1 MQCLPFLILVLCLF
15 ATPVRGQQ
23 GASYPT
29 PVEGDISNETRG
41 HGTHS
46 MPSIWGRY
54 LAELLAES
62 E

>member
-1 MQCLPFLILVLCLF
+1 MQRVSRGRYILI
-15 ATPVRGQQ
+15 P
-23 GASYPT
+23 
-29 PVEGDISNETRG
+29 ISNETRG

-46 MPSIWGRY
+46 MPSIWDRY